1 MNNIQDEAMD
11 EITRLKRLLELR
23 DTEIGALRRE
33 IGRRNAEIDRL
44 KTALQGIIDDD
55 GHYPDNAPIRKLIA

>member
-1 MNNIQDEAMD
+1 MNNDIQD
-11 EITRLKRLLELR
+11 LKRLLELR

-44 KTALQGIIDDD
+44 KTALQGIMDDD
-55 GHYPDNAPIRKLIA
+55 GHYPANAPLRKLVDE